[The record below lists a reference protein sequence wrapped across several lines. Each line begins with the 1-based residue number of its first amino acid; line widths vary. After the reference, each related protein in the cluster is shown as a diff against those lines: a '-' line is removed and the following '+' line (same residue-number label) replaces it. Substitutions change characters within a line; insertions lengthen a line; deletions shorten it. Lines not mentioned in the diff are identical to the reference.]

1 MIFSHV
7 LSDFIVIF
15 TRFHLLPYGFFS
27 NLWYNISTI
36 KTEHEE
42 RGAEMMYN
50 ALDVARYII
59 DYEAT
64 QGRTVSNLRLQKLL
78 YFVQCVFL
86 GILGRACFSDEI
98 EAWDYGP
105 VVPKVYRA
113 YKEYGSTVIPA
124 LGQNSQNIIAAGE
137 DRDLINCIL
146 TTTAKRTTGE
156 LVDITQCFSF

>member
-86 GILGRACFSDEI
+86 GILGRLVFLTKSKPGIMDPLSLRCTALIKNMEVPLFRPWGKIRKTLLLLARTEI
-98 EAWDYGP
+98 
-105 VVPKVYRA
+105 
-113 YKEYGSTVIPA
+113 
-124 LGQNSQNIIAAGE
+124 
-137 DRDLINCIL
+137 
-146 TTTAKRTTGE
+146 
-156 LVDITQCFSF
+156 